1 MPAVDKT
8 FMRPASERATK
19 NESKA
24 GAFGVPELRSPVT
37 MGFQSKFS
45 RARPADAPPPHESS
59 AGALGIPEFRS
70 PDGDELLK
78 KNAVCCL
85 LWLHTALLYVS
96 HFSS

>member
-45 RARPADAPPPHESS
+45 HARPADAPPPHESS

-70 PDGDELLK
+70 PDGDGIFK
-78 KNAVCCL
+78 V
-85 LWLHTALLYVS
+85 TSMRPRVS
-96 HFSS
+96 VPP